1 VLPDRYAK
9 ETEMR
14 RAQRGQQITETVQN
28 NHGYTVR
35 SMTDVLWDPALHSR
49 IPFRDNP
56 FVGGSPA
63 FDSWQND
70 GVTAERVPMK
80 IHVGTPDE
88 KKIFPMRDIYAR
100 PKLEG
105 RSGDFVIIP
114 TLWARGEERVFQ
126 IVGQSG
132 GSAQHIAGTPS
143 LGGFDLALIDLR
155 DVMSRR
161 IITGVG
167 AAFIRKV
174 SGPAGSRGGDA
185 SPEEIAF
192 DRARDYMASWT
203 PPQSPGA
210 PEAELPEPEVREPE
224 RRVVRRRPGEADPLA
239 AMAAQQRRNA
249 PMTPAEKAA
258 LLRREGAEVE
268 ELVAEAVA
276 EILRLG

>member
-28 NHGYTVR
+28 SYGHRVNGLE
-35 SMTDVLWDPALHSR
+35 DVKWTPDKSS
-49 IPFRDNP
+49 IPFRRNP
-56 FVGGSPA
+56 FIGGSPA

-105 RSGDFVIIP
+105 RDGDFVIIP
-114 TLWARGEERVFQ
+114 TVWASGEQAVYQ
-126 IVGQSG
+126 IIATY
-132 GSAQHIAGTPS
+132 AQDARHIEGTPPI
-143 LGGFDLALIDLR
+143 GGFDIALVDLKR
-155 DVMSRR
+155 VWKGPGTV
-161 IITGVG
+161 IGVG

-174 SGPAGSRGGDA
+174 AGPRGAEDA
-185 SPEEIAF
+185 LG
-192 DRARDYMASWT
+192 RAWEYMDEWT
-203 PPQSPGA
+203 PPQNPGA
-210 PEAELPEPEVREPE
+210 PESELPDPEVREPE